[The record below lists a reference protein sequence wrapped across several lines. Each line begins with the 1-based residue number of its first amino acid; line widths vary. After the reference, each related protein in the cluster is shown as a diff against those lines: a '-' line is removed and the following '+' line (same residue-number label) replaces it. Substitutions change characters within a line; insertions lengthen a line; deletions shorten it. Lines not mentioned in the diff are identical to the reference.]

1 MTIIY
6 KPNIGPLDDDQSV
19 FATILNVPHM
29 ALQVRYYPH
38 EHLFHVRFNNGN
50 RTQFILYADKATDL
64 IGSSN
69 ASTSS
74 NSLTSRIV
82 LFLHITP
89 TLISCYVNCEL
100 TDQEFVIDS
109 NYVQNIIRQT
119 MERSAYDDR
128 DVEKQALAYHRQSTL
143 LLFNQSI
150 EQVAANF
157 FCLRLDKKNEELL
170 PDKYALR

>member
-1 MTIIY
+1 
-6 KPNIGPLDDDQSV
+6 
-19 FATILNVPHM
+19 M
-29 ALQVRYYPH
+29 AFQVRYYPH
-38 EHLFHVRFNNGN
+38 EHLFHIRFNNGN

-64 IGSSN
+64 VGSSN
-69 ASTSS
+69 GSHASTPKV
-74 NSLTSRIV
+74 V

-119 MERSAYDDR
+119 MDRSTHDERHD
-128 DVEKQALAYHRQSTL
+128 EKQALEYHRQSTL
-143 LLFNQSI
+143 VLFNQSI

>member
-6 KPNIGPLDDDQSV
+6 KPSIGPLDDDESV

-38 EHLFHVRFNNGN
+38 EHLFHIRFNNGN

-69 ASTSS
+69 ASTSK
-74 NSLTSRIV
+74 TV

-119 MERSAYDDR
+119 MERNAHDER
-128 DVEKQALAYHRQSTL
+128 DAEKQAVAYHRQSTL